1 MSIETAKFTA
11 DMIQTHTILIPN
23 MAPVQF
29 AVLKAALRSEGVHVE
44 MMDNTG
50 SEVAQLGLR
59 YVHNDTCYPALLIIG
74 QYIDA
79 LNSGKYDLEHTAL
92 LITQTG
98 GGCRASNYIMLLRK
112 ALANSGYG
120 NIPVVSFN
128 TSGLEKDSAFPLSYT
143 LLEKMAAALFYG
155 DEVFALRNQ
164 VKPYEVTPGETDR
177 LCERWYTTFDAWF
190 HDHNFYNPMKLKK
203 HFRAIAESFAAIPV
217 HKTEKVKVGVV
228 GEIYVK
234 YSPLGNNDLEKFL
247 ASQDCEVN
255 LPGLMGFLQYCIFN
269 VSDNARLYGGTFLQK
284 YGANFFLNF
293 IEGMEKVMIRV
304 LKENGYHAQLP
315 FRELVKLTDGLIS
328 TGDKMGEGWLLTA
341 EMVELIRAGYENIV
355 CAQPFGCL
363 PNHICG
369 KGMINKIRELYPQA
383 NITPID
389 YDPSAT
395 RVNQEN
401 RIKLMLAVARERL
414 NEQAPQAEHT
424 VEPALG

>member
-234 YSPLGNNDLEKFL
+234 YSPLGNNDLIAFL
-247 ASQDCEVN
+247 ESQDCEVN
-255 LPGLMGFLQYCIFN
+255 LPGVMGFVEYCIAN
-269 VSDNARLYGGTFLQK
+269 YSLDVSFYGGKKL
-284 YGANFFLNF
+284 
-293 IEGMEKVMIRV
+293 IRV
-304 LKENGYHAQLP
+304 GADSLLRLLSRIGEAQSSVLRSYGFYAPGP
-315 FRELVKLTDGLIS
+315 FRELMKKPDGIIHL
-328 TGDKMGEGWLLTA
+328 GAKMGEGWLLTA
-341 EMVELIRAGYENIV
+341 EMVELIEDGYANIV

-363 PNHICG
+363 PNHIAG
-369 KGMINKIRELYPQA
+369 KGVINKIRERYPNA
-383 NITPID
+383 NITPVD
-389 YDPSAT
+389 YDPSAS

-401 RIKLMLAVARERL
+401 RIKLMLAVGREHL
-414 NEQAPQAEHT
+414 NST
-424 VEPALG
+424 NS